1 MRKHHSPLPIL
12 QHMQVL
18 LNLLDDSRRWT
29 AVLFATVIIGS
40 GWIWL
45 SMAPATATTG
55 GLVPSPREG
64 FPAPDFTLDT
74 LDGGQMTLSDLRG
87 QVVMINLWTS
97 WCPPCRAEMPA
108 IDNIYQANKEQ
119 GLEVLAVNSTFQDS
133 EAAAAA
139 FAQEFGLSF
148 PILLDRDGAV
158 SRRYQLRALPST
170 YFIDRKGII
179 RSVVLGGPMSES
191 LIQSKI
197 ADLLA
202 EAP

>member
-1 MRKHHSPLPIL
+1 L
-12 QHMQVL
+12 
-18 LNLLDDSRRWT
+18 
-29 AVLFATVIIGS
+29 A
-40 GWIWL
+40 
-45 SMAPATATTG
+45 ATTG

-108 IDNIYQANKEQ
+108 INSVYQSNREK

-133 EAAAAA
+133 ESAATA
-139 FAQEFGLSF
+139 FVQEYGLSF

-158 SRRYQLRALPST
+158 SRRYQLQALPTT

-179 RSVVLGGPMSES
+179 RAVVPGGPMSET

>member
-1 MRKHHSPLPIL
+1 MEWV
-12 QHMQVL
+12 MDT
-18 LNLLDDSRRWT
+18 LDNGRRWT
-29 AVLFATVIIGS
+29 VVMTAVLMLGS
-40 GWIWL
+40 LWIWL
-45 SMAPATATTG
+45 TAVPTTGTTG
-55 GLVPSPREG
+55 GLIPSPREG

-74 LDGGQMTLSDLRG
+74 LDDSQITLSDLRG
-87 QVVMINLWTS
+87 KVVMINLWTS

-108 IDNIYQANKEQ
+108 IDNVYQASKEQ
-119 GLEVLAVNSTFQDS
+119 GLAVLAVNSTFQDS

-148 PILLDRDGAV
+148 PVLLDRDGAV
-158 SRRYQLRALPST
+158 SQRYQLRALPT
-170 YFIDRKGII
+170 TFFIDRKGII
-179 RSVVLGGPMSES
+179 RSVVPGGPMSDS

>member
-1 MRKHHSPLPIL
+1 MQLVMGLL
-12 QHMQVL
+12 Q
-18 LNLLDDSRRWT
+18 DSRRWT
-29 AVLFATVIIGS
+29 AVMLTTLVLGLA
-40 GWIWL
+40 WISFSSTSL
-45 SMAPATATTG
+45 AATTG

-108 IDNIYQANKEQ
+108 INSVYQSNREK

-133 EAAAAA
+133 ESAATA
-139 FAQEFGLSF
+139 FVQEYGLSF

-158 SRRYQLRALPST
+158 SRRYQLQALPTT

-179 RSVVLGGPMSES
+179 RAVVPGGPMSET
-191 LIQSKI
+191 LIQSKV

>member
-1 MRKHHSPLPIL
+1 MQLVMGLL
-12 QHMQVL
+12 Q
-18 LNLLDDSRRWT
+18 DSRRWT
-29 AVLFATVIIGS
+29 AVMLTTLVLSLAWISFSATS
-40 GWIWL
+40 L
-45 SMAPATATTG
+45 AATTG

-74 LDGGQMTLSDLRG
+74 LEGGQMTLSDLRG

-108 IDNIYQANKEQ
+108 IDNVYQANKDK

-133 EAAAAA
+133 ESAAAA
-139 FAQEFGLSF
+139 FAQEYSLTF

-158 SRRYQLRALPST
+158 SRRYQLQALPTT
-170 YFIDRKGII
+170 YFIDRQGII
-179 RSVVLGGPMSES
+179 RAVVPGGPMSET

>member
-1 MRKHHSPLPIL
+1 
-12 QHMQVL
+12 MQYINAL
-18 LNLLDDSRRWT
+18 LNDSRRWT
-29 AVLFATVIIGS
+29 AVLLATLIIGS
-40 GWIWL
+40 GWIWA
-45 SMAPATATTG
+45 SMALAASTTG

-87 QVVMINLWTS
+87 RVVMINLWTS
-97 WCPPCRAEMPA
+97 WCPPCREEMPT
-108 IDNIYQANKEQ
+108 IDNVYQAHKDE

-133 EAAAAA
+133 EADAAA
-139 FAQEFGLSF
+139 FAQELGLSF

-158 SRRYQLRALPST
+158 SRRYQLRALPTT
-170 YFIDRKGII
+170 YFIDRQGII
-179 RSVVLGGPMSES
+179 RAVVPGGPMSES

-197 ADLLA
+197 EDLLA

>member
-1 MRKHHSPLPIL
+1 
-12 QHMQVL
+12 MQFIIYL
-18 LNLLDDSRRWT
+18 LEDSRRWT
-29 AVLFATVIIGS
+29 AILLAALSIGS
-40 GWIWL
+40 SWIWL
-45 SMAPATATTG
+45 STAFASTTTG

-74 LDGGQMTLSDLRG
+74 LTGSPMTLSDLRG

-97 WCPPCRAEMPA
+97 WCPPCREEMPA
-108 IDNIYQANKEQ
+108 IDNVYQANKDK

-139 FAQEFGLSF
+139 FAQELGLSF

-158 SRRYQLRALPST
+158 SHRYQLRALPT
-170 YFIDRKGII
+170 TFFIDRKGII
-179 RSVVLGGPMSES
+179 RSVIPGGPMSES
-191 LIQSKI
+191 LIRSKI

>member
-1 MRKHHSPLPIL
+1 
-12 QHMQVL
+12 MQFIT
-18 LNLLDDSRRWT
+18 NLLDDSRRWT
-29 AVLFATVIIGS
+29 AVMLTTLVLGLAWVSFSSAP
-40 GWIWL
+40 L
-45 SMAPATATTG
+45 SATTG
-55 GLVPSPREG
+55 GLVPSPRQG

-74 LDGGQMTLSDLRG
+74 LDGDQMTLSDLRG

-108 IDNIYQANKEQ
+108 IDNVYQANKEK
-119 GLEVLAVNSTFQDS
+119 GLEVLAVDSTFQDS

-139 FAQEFGLSF
+139 FAQELGLSF

-158 SRRYQLRALPST
+158 SRRYQLRALPTT

-179 RSVVLGGPMSES
+179 RAIVPGGPMSET